1 MEFSE
6 ERVNIEGKVRL
17 GATVTRN
24 SRDISPAIVLIM
36 GTGKLDRDGNG
47 TGSKM
52 DLYKNMAYM
61 FAEHGYVVVRYDKR
75 GTHGSEGDFNS
86 AGLSDIVDDAVSVV
100 QYAKSLPYVD
110 DSKIIV
116 CGHSEGSMI
125 ATLLSRKED
134 VAGLI
139 LLGGAGICLREAL
152 DYQQM
157 LLDKEANERKGIV
170 GAIMR
175 RTANSEKTAAKT
187 DALFEKCRDS
197 DKDTIRIS
205 GSKVSAKWFRE
216 HGSYTGNDFVEMIR
230 SFGKPV
236 LAITGTADLHM
247 DYRRL
252 DALRDIPSV
261 QCFTPEGVNHIL
273 RKVDDGNRITGIRK
287 QYARL
292 ASRPMDQNT
301 AETIF
306 GWLSAVAPA
315 GE

>member
-24 SRDISPAIVLIM
+24 GREVSPAIVLIM

-47 TGSKM
+47 PGLKM
-52 DLYKNMAYM
+52 DLYKNMAKM

-75 GTHGSEGDFNS
+75 GTHESEGDFNS

-100 QYAKSLPYVD
+100 QYTKSLPYVD
-110 DSKIIV
+110 ESRIIV

-157 LLDKEANERKGIV
+157 LLDREASERKGIV

-175 RTANSEKTAAKT
+175 RTVNAEKNAAKT
-187 DALFEKCRDS
+187 DALFEKCEGT
-197 DKDTIRIS
+197 DKDTVRMS
-205 GSKVSAKWFRE
+205 GAKISAKWFRE
-216 HGSYTGNDFVEMIR
+216 HGSYTSDDFIDIIR

-252 DALRDIPSV
+252 DALKDIPWV
-261 QCFTPEGVNHIL
+261 QCFAPEGVNHIL
-273 RKVDDGNRITGIRK
+273 RKVDDDNRITGIKK
-287 QYARL
+287 QYTRL
-292 ASRPMDQNT
+292 ASQPMDQGT
-301 AETIF
+301 ADVIF
-306 GWLSAVAPA
+306 GWLETVAPT

>member
-24 SRDISPAIVLIM
+24 GSDRSPAIVLIM

-47 TGSKM
+47 TGFKM
-52 DLYKNMAYM
+52 NLYKNMADI

-75 GTHGSEGDFNS
+75 GTHGSGGDFNS
-86 AGLSDIVDDAVSVV
+86 AGLSDMVDDAGSVV
-100 QYAKSLPYVD
+100 RYTKSLPYVD
-110 DSKIIV
+110 ENKIIV

-125 ATLLSRKED
+125 ATLLSQKED

-139 LLGGAGICLREAL
+139 LLGGAGICLRDAL
-152 DYQQM
+152 GYQQM
-157 LLDKEANERKGIV
+157 LLDKEANGKKGIV

-175 RTANSEKTAAKT
+175 RTANAEKTAAKT

-197 DKDTIRIS
+197 DKDTIRVS

-216 HGSYTGNDFVEMIR
+216 HGSYTSNDFEEMIR

-273 RKVDDGNRITGIRK
+273 RKVDDDNRITGIRK
-287 QYARL
+287 QYTRL
-292 ASRPMDQNT
+292 ASRPMDQDT
-301 AETIF
+301 ADVIF
-306 GWLSAVAPA
+306 GWLENVAPT